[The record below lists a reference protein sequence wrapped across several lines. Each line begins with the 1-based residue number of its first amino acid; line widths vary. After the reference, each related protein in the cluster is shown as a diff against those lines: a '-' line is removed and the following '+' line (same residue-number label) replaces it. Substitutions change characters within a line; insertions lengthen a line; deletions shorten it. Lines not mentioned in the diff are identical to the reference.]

1 MEWLLSLEDKMSGPA
16 EKAEKRLEQLEQRMK
31 GLAKA
36 EKEASDPAMQKRLA
50 SRINSL
56 GLAKIE
62 TQIAVQTERQEEHA
76 GRWVER
82 LDHGVHLVKELAE
95 AAKVVAEHIY
105 DWGKESIALAGGKQR
120 DFLSFRTMIGDE
132 EKAKKLMEDLEGAA
146 HKSVFSG
153 SQATS
158 LGRKLLAGGFAAEDV
173 PTYLRA
179 IGDAAAA
186 TGASEE
192 SIDKAVG
199 ALRRIN
205 ADGKLSEK
213 TMRALRDVGVDS
225 ASVYEVLAK
234 DLHVTAGR
242 AREMVKAGDI
252 NANEGLWAIVGGVN
266 YKRSGGM
273 LGSAGETA
281 VGESSDR
288 LLGKIKESW
297 EENFANLWD
306 TKGFGKWIGFLRN
319 MNGAMDSTSASGK
332 ALKESIGSAFDHLMT
347 GVFGDLSGPDGLPGV
362 EGMVKSIAG
371 AIDGLGYAA
380 GGLAKGLFK
389 NLDPAL
395 AALSSGPMDAAK
407 AKLLSEE
414 FEKLGDSIGKSVR
427 GAAKLL
433 GLVGKLAELGGEG
446 LDQVG
451 KFAYR
456 MAAGKAQVETG
467 VHVTDPVTGLWLAPE
482 DVEQQFQARLAM
494 DRATAGEDTVRLPLP
509 VPSTTAAALAGQ
521 QNSPVYSPTI
531 EQTMTF
537 NGPADP
543 QVVRQAAKQGAQQG
557 AQLATIENLAMAGGG
572 IR

>member
-1 MEWLLSLEDKMSGPA
+1 MEWLLALEDKMSGPA
-16 EKAEKRLEQLEQRMK
+16 EKAEKRLEQLEHRMK

-36 EKEASDPAMQKRLA
+36 EKEATDPAMQKRIA
-50 SRINSL
+50 SRMNSL
-56 GLAKIE
+56 ALEKIE
-62 TQIAVQTERQEEHA
+62 TKIAFQTAKQEEHA

-82 LDHGVHLVKELAE
+82 LDHGVHLVRQLAE
-95 AAKVVAEHIY
+95 GAKVVADHIY
-105 DWGKESIALAGGKQR
+105 DWGKEAIALAGGKQR
-120 DFLSFRTMIGDE
+120 DFMSFRSMLGDG
-132 EKAKKLMEDLEGAA
+132 EKAKALMEDLEAVA
-146 HKSVFSG
+146 HKSVFSS
-153 SQATS
+153 SQATGF
-158 LGRKLLAGGFAAEDV
+158 GRRLIGGGFAAEDV

-179 IGDAAAA
+179 IGDAAGA

-192 SIDKAVG
+192 SIDKAVE

-252 NANEGLWAIVGGVN
+252 GADEGLWAIVGGVN
-266 YKRSGGM
+266 AKRSGGM
-273 LGSAGETA
+273 LGSAGEAA

-288 LLGKIKESW
+288 LLGKIKDSW
-297 EENFANLWD
+297 EDNFENLWD
-306 TKGFGKWIGFLRN
+306 TKGFTKWIGFLRN
-319 MNGAMDSTSASGK
+319 MNSAMDSTSESGK
-332 ALKESIGSAFDHLMT
+332 ALKESIGLAFDHLLT

-362 EGMVKSIAG
+362 EGMVKNIAG

-395 AALSSGPMDAAK
+395 AALSSGPMDERK
-407 AKLLSEE
+407 AKLLSEQ

-446 LDQVG
+446 IDWAE
-451 KFAYR
+451 KTTYR
-456 MAAGKAQVETG
+456 LAMGKAYAETG
-467 VHVTDPVTGLWLAPE
+467 VHVTDPSTGLRLAPE
-482 DVEQQFQARLAM
+482 DVEQQFQDYKARESAF
-494 DRATAGEDTVRLPLP
+494 ALPAP
-509 VPSTTAAALAGQ
+509 VPATTAAALVSQRSSA
-521 QNSPVYSPTI
+521 VYSPTI
-531 EQTMTF
+531 DQTMHF
-537 NGPADP
+537 HGPTDP
-543 QVVRQAAKQGAQQG
+543 QLVKDAAKQGAQQG
-557 AQLATIENLAMAGGG
+557 AQLATIENLAFASGG